1 MIINPKNDSSTSD
14 FWRISGVELQIFCFF
29 LVLLSTFY
37 YLCGINTFYM
47 LERILKLREIED
59 DSLFLW
65 GSRQT
70 GKSTL
75 LKALFPKAH
84 LYDLLKTDVRMAF
97 QLRPALLREEC
108 ELLDEGELV
117 IIDEVQK
124 VPALLDEV
132 HWLME
137 NRGLRFILSGS
148 SARKLRRSGAN
159 LLGGRA
165 LRFTLFPFVS
175 AEIPDFDLHRALNN
189 GMLPR
194 HYLVADPSKRIQA
207 YIGDYLQQEIVEEAI
222 VRQLDAFTR
231 FLQVAALSNT
241 EIVNYTNIAQDCG
254 VSAKTVKEYFAIL
267 EETMLGFYL
276 PAYTK
281 MIKRKLIQSPKFYY
295 FDVAIPNHL
304 LHRRILQPGTDIY
317 GHALEHFVVQELR
330 AFVSYTFGEDK
341 IMSYWRTLD
350 NKYEVDVMIC
360 DALTQRVEI
369 AIEVKSADHVF
380 SNDTKGLKAFS
391 EEHPDAKLILLS
403 MEERPRMLNGIEV
416 WPVTQFLQGLWNR
429 KWL

>member
-1 MIINPKNDSSTSD
+1 M
-14 FWRISGVELQIFCFF
+14 
-29 LVLLSTFY
+29 
-37 YLCGINTFYM
+37 M
-47 LERILKLREIED
+47 LERILKLKEIEE

-65 GSRQT
+65 GSKKKK
-70 GKSTL
+70 KSTL
-75 LKALFPKAH
+75 IKYLFPKARI
-84 LYDLLKTDVRMAF
+84 YDLLKTDVRMAF

-165 LRFTLFPFVS
+165 LRRTLFPLVS
-175 AEIPDFDLHRALNN
+175 AEIPDFDLNRALNN

-207 YIGDYLQQEIVEEAI
+207 YIGDYLQQEIVEEAV

-241 EIVNYTNIAQDCG
+241 EIVNFTNIAQDCG
-254 VSAKTVKEYFAIL
+254 VSSKTVKEYFSIL

-281 MIKRKLIQSPKFYY
+281 VVKRRLIQSPKFYY

-304 LHRRILQPGTDIY
+304 LRRCPLQSGTDFY
-317 GHALEHFVVQELR
+317 GHALEHLVIQELR
-330 AFVSYTFGEDK
+330 AYLSYSFGEDK
-341 IMSYWRTLD
+341 QLAYWRTLD
-350 NKYEVDVMIC
+350 NKYEVDALIC
-360 DALTQRVEI
+360 DANTNQVEV
-369 AIEVKSADHVF
+369 AIEVKSSEQVA
-380 SNDTKGLKAFS
+380 SSDTKGLKAFG
-391 EEHPDAKLILLS
+391 EEHPEAKLILLS
-403 MEERPRMLNGIEV
+403 MAERPRLLNSIEV
-416 WPVTQFLQGLWNR
+416 WPVAQFLPRLWQGKVIDSKQR
-429 KWL
+429 MS

>member
-1 MIINPKNDSSTSD
+1 
-14 FWRISGVELQIFCFF
+14 
-29 LVLLSTFY
+29 
-37 YLCGINTFYM
+37 M
-47 LERILKLREIED
+47 LDRILKLREIED

-75 LKALFPKAH
+75 LKALFPKAR
-84 LYDLLKTDVRMAF
+84 LYDLLKSDVRMAF

-108 ELLDEGELV
+108 EMLDEGELV

-132 HWLME
+132 HWLIE

-165 LRFTLFPFVS
+165 LRMTLFPFVS
-175 AEIPDFDLHRALNN
+175 AEIPDFDMNRALNN

-222 VRQLDAFTR
+222 VRQLNAFTR

-276 PAYTK
+276 PAYTRVV
-281 MIKRKLIQSPKFYY
+281 KRKLIQSPKFYY

-304 LHRRILQPGTDIY
+304 LHRRTLQPGTDLY
-317 GHALEHFVVQELR
+317 GHTLEHFVIQELR
-330 AFVSYTFGEDK
+330 AFISYTFGEDK
-341 IMSYWRTLD
+341 TLSYWHTLD
-350 NKYEVDVMIC
+350 NKYEVDALIC
-360 DALTQRVEI
+360 DVLTNKVEV
-369 AIEVKSADHVF
+369 AIEVKS
-380 SNDTKGLKAFS
+380 SNHAVSADTKGLKVFS
-391 EEHPDAKLILLS
+391 EEHPNTKLILLT
-403 MEERPRMLNGIEV
+403 MEDRARMLNGVEV
-416 WPVTQFLQGLWNR
+416 WPVTQFLQSLWGR
-429 KWL
+429 KIL

>member
-1 MIINPKNDSSTSD
+1 
-14 FWRISGVELQIFCFF
+14 
-29 LVLLSTFY
+29 
-37 YLCGINTFYM
+37 M
-47 LERILKLREIED
+47 LERILKLQEIKD

-75 LKALFPKAH
+75 LKALFPQAR
-84 LYDLLKTDVRMAF
+84 LYDLLKTDVRLSF

-108 ELLDEGELV
+108 LLLDEGELV

-165 LRFTLFPFVS
+165 LKCTLFPFVS
-175 AEIPDFDLHRALNN
+175 AEIPDFDLNRALNN

-194 HYLVADPSKRIQA
+194 HYLVADPSKRIQS

-254 VSAKTVKEYFAIL
+254 LSAKTIKEYFAIL

-281 MIKRKLIQSPKFYY
+281 VIKRRLIQSPKFYY

-304 LHRRILQPGTDIY
+304 LNRRRLQPGTDVY
-317 GHALEHFVVQELR
+317 GHTLEHFVVQELR
-330 AFVSYTFGEDK
+330 AFLSYTFGEDK
-341 IMSYWRTLD
+341 VMRYWRTLD
-350 NKYEVDVMIC
+350 NKYEVDVLIC
-360 DALTQRVEI
+360 DVFTKNVEV
-369 AIEVKSADHVF
+369 AIEVKSTDHVE
-380 SNDTKGLKAFS
+380 SADTKGLKAFS
-391 EEHPDAKLILLS
+391 EEHSEAKLIILS
-403 MEERPRMLNGIEV
+403 MEDRPRMLNGIEI
-416 WPVTQFLQGLWNR
+416 WPVTLFLQRLWGG
-429 KWL
+429 KVL

>member
-1 MIINPKNDSSTSD
+1 M
-14 FWRISGVELQIFCFF
+14 V
-29 LVLLSTFY
+29 
-37 YLCGINTFYM
+37 
-47 LERILKLREIED
+47 ERILKLREIED

-75 LKALFPKAH
+75 LRTLFPNARI
-84 LYDLLKTDVRMAF
+84 YDLLKTDLRLAF
-97 QLRPALLREEC
+97 QLRPSMLREEC
-108 ELLDEGELV
+108 ELMDEGELV
-117 IIDEVQK
+117 IIDEIQK

-132 HWLME
+132 HWLIE

-148 SARKLRRSGAN
+148 SARKLRRSGVN

-165 LRFTLFPFVS
+165 LRLTLFPFVS
-175 AEIPDFDLHRALNN
+175 AEIPDFDLIHALNN

-194 HYLVADPSKRIQA
+194 HYLVSDASRRIQS

-241 EIVNYTNIAQDCG
+241 EIVNYSNIAQDCG

-281 MIKRKLIQSPKFYY
+281 VVKRKLIQSPKFYF
-295 FDVAIPNHL
+295 FDVAIPNYL
-304 LHRRILQPGTDIY
+304 LHRRRLQPGTDIF
-317 GHALEHFVVQELR
+317 GHALEHFIVQELR
-330 AFVSYTFGEDK
+330 AFLSYTFFEEKTMG
-341 IMSYWRTLD
+341 YWRTLD
-350 NKYEVDVMIC
+350 NKYEVDVLVF
-360 DALTQRVEI
+360 DALTKNVEV
-369 AIEVKSADHVF
+369 AIEVKSSDHVA
-380 SNDTKGLKAFS
+380 SSDTKGLKAFS
-391 EEHPDAKLILLS
+391 EEHPETKLILLS
-403 MEERPRMLNGIEV
+403 LEERPRKLNGIEI
-416 WPVTQFLQGLWNR
+416 WPVGQFLPRLWGR
-429 KWL
+429 KIL

>member
-1 MIINPKNDSSTSD
+1 
-14 FWRISGVELQIFCFF
+14 
-29 LVLLSTFY
+29 
-37 YLCGINTFYM
+37 M
-47 LERILKLREIED
+47 LERILKLQEIAD

-75 LKALFPKAH
+75 LKALFPDAH
-84 LYDLLKTDVRMAF
+84 LYDLLKTDVRTAF
-97 QLRPALLREEC
+97 QLRPSLLREEC
-108 ELLDEGELV
+108 EMLDEGELV

-165 LRFTLFPFVS
+165 LRRTLFPLVS
-175 AEIPDFDLHRALNN
+175 AEIPDFDLNRAINN
-189 GMLPR
+189 GLLPR

-207 YIGDYLQQEIVEEAI
+207 YIGDYLQQEIVEEAV

-231 FLQVAALSNT
+231 FLQVAALSDT

-254 VSAKTVKEYFAIL
+254 ISAKTVKEYFAIL
-267 EETMLGFYL
+267 EETMLGFNL
-276 PAYTK
+276 PAFTRVV
-281 MIKRKLIQSPKFYY
+281 KRRVIQSPKFYY
-295 FDVAIPNHL
+295 FDVAIPNYL
-304 LHRRILQPGTDIY
+304 LRRTPLQPGTDTY
-317 GHALEHFVVQELR
+317 GHALEHFVIQELR
-330 AFVSYTFGEDK
+330 AFLSYNFGEDK
-341 IMSYWRTLD
+341 TLCYWRTLD
-350 NKYEVDVMIC
+350 IKYEVDAIIG
-360 DALTQRVEI
+360 DAEV
-369 AIEVKSADHVF
+369 AIEIKSSDNVA
-380 SNDTKGLKAFS
+380 SRDTKGLKAFG

-403 MEERPRMLNGIEV
+403 MEGRPRMLNGVEV
-416 WPVTQFLQGLWNR
+416 WPVAQFLPRLWDR
-429 KWL
+429 KVI

>member
-1 MIINPKNDSSTSD
+1 
-14 FWRISGVELQIFCFF
+14 
-29 LVLLSTFY
+29 
-37 YLCGINTFYM
+37 M
-47 LERILKLREIED
+47 LERILKLQEIED

-75 LKALFPKAH
+75 LKALFPKTR

-108 ELLDEGELV
+108 EMLDEGELV

-165 LRFTLFPFVS
+165 LRLTLFPFVS
-175 AEIPDFDLHRALNN
+175 AEIPDFDLNRALNN

-194 HYLVADPSKRIQA
+194 HYLVADPSKRIQS

-241 EIVNYTNIAQDCG
+241 EIVNYSNIAQDCG
-254 VSAKTVKEYFAIL
+254 VSAKTVKEYFSIL

-281 MIKRKLIQSPKFYY
+281 VVKRKLIQSPKFYY

-304 LHRRILQPGTDIY
+304 LHRRTLLSGTDIY

-330 AFVSYTFGEDK
+330 AFVSYIYGEDK
-341 IMSYWRTLD
+341 TMSYWRTLD
-350 NKYEVDVMIC
+350 NKYEVDILIC
-360 DALTQRVEI
+360 DALTNNVEV
-369 AIEVKSADHVF
+369 AIEVKSSDHVT
-380 SNDTKGLKAFS
+380 SSDTKGLKAFS
-391 EEHPDAKLILLS
+391 EEHPDTKLIMLS
-403 MEERPRMLNGIEV
+403 MEERPRMLNGIEI
-416 WPVTQFLQGLWNR
+416 WPVVQFLSRLWSR
-429 KWL
+429 KVI

>member
-1 MIINPKNDSSTSD
+1 
-14 FWRISGVELQIFCFF
+14 
-29 LVLLSTFY
+29 
-37 YLCGINTFYM
+37 M
-47 LERILKLREIED
+47 LTRLLKLEEVEN

-75 LKALFPKAH
+75 LKALFPKAR
-84 LYDLLKTDVRMAF
+84 LYDLLKTDVRAAL

-108 ELLDEGELV
+108 EMLDEGELV

-137 NRGLRFILSGS
+137 NKGLRFILSGS

-165 LRFTLFPFVS
+165 LRRTLFPLVS
-175 AEIPDFDLHRALNN
+175 AEIPDFNLDRALNN

-194 HYLVADPSKRIQA
+194 HYLIANPAKRIQA

-222 VRQLDAFTR
+222 VRQLDSFTR
-231 FLQVAALSNT
+231 FLQVAAISNS

-254 VSAKTVKEYFAIL
+254 ISAKTVKEYFTIL

-276 PAYTK
+276 PAFTQTV
-281 MIKRKLIQSPKFYY
+281 KRRVIQSPKFYY

-304 LHRRILQPGTDIY
+304 LHRTPLKQGTDIY
-317 GHALEHFVVQELR
+317 GHALEHLVIQEMR
-330 AFVSYTFGEDK
+330 AYLSYNFGEDK
-341 IMSYWRTLD
+341 KLSYWHTLD
-350 NKYEVDVMIC
+350 NKYEVDVVIGAAEM
-360 DALTQRVEI
+360 AVEI
-369 AIEVKSADHVF
+369 KSSKNIASSDM
-380 SNDTKGLKAFS
+380 KGLKAFG
-391 EEHPDAKLILLS
+391 EEYPAAKLILLS
-403 MEERPRMLNGIEV
+403 LEDRPRKQNNIEI
-416 WPVTQFLQGLWNR
+416 WPVCNFLERLWAN
-429 KWL
+429 KFIKNSSE

>member
-1 MIINPKNDSSTSD
+1 
-14 FWRISGVELQIFCFF
+14 
-29 LVLLSTFY
+29 
-37 YLCGINTFYM
+37 M
-47 LERILKLREIED
+47 LERLLKLEEIRD

-75 LKALFPKAH
+75 LKALFPNER
-84 LYDLLKTDVRMAF
+84 LYDLLKTDVRM
-97 QLRPALLREEC
+97 QLQMKPSLLREEC
-108 ELLDEGELV
+108 EMLDEGSIV

-148 SARKLRRSGAN
+148 SARKLKRSGAN

-165 LRFTLFPFVS
+165 LRRTLFPLVS
-175 AEIPDFDLHRALNN
+175 AEIPNFDLNRALSN

-194 HYLVADPSKRIQA
+194 HYLIDNPVKRIQA
-207 YIGDYLQQEIVEEAI
+207 YIGDYLQQEIMEEAI
-222 VRQLDAFTR
+222 VRNLDSFTR

-254 VSAKTVKEYFAIL
+254 VSSKTVKEYFTIL

-281 MIKRKLIQSPKFYY
+281 VVKRRVIQSPKFYY

-304 LHRRILQPGTDIY
+304 LGRLPLQRGTDFY
-317 GHALEHFVVQELR
+317 GHALEHFVVQEIR
-330 AFVSYTFGEDK
+330 AWLSYKDTGK
-341 IMSYWRTLD
+341 KMAYWHTLD
-350 NKYEVDVMIC
+350 NKYEVDVVIGE
-360 DALTQRVEI
+360 AEVGIEI
-369 AIEVKSADHVF
+369 KSTTSV
-380 SNDTKGLKAFS
+380 SSSDTKGLKAFG
-391 EEHPDAKLILLS
+391 EEYPQAKLVMVAL
-403 MEERPRMLNGIEV
+403 EECPRKFNGIEI
-416 WPVTQFLQGLWNR
+416 WPVEQFLQRLWD
-429 KWL
+429 KG

>member
-1 MIINPKNDSSTSD
+1 
-14 FWRISGVELQIFCFF
+14 
-29 LVLLSTFY
+29 
-37 YLCGINTFYM
+37 M
-47 LERILKLREIED
+47 LDRLLKLQEIED

-75 LKALFPKAH
+75 LKALFPKAR
-84 LYDLLKTDVRMAF
+84 LYDLLKTDVRMSF

-207 YIGDYLQQEIVEEAI
+207 YIGGYLQQEIVEEAI

-254 VSAKTVKEYFAIL
+254 VSAKTVKEYFA
-267 EETMLGFYL
+267 
-276 PAYTK
+276 

-304 LHRRILQPGTDIY
+304 LHRKILQPGTDIY

-350 NKYEVDVMIC
+350 NKYEVDVLIC
-360 DALTQRVEI
+360 DALTHQVEV
-369 AIEVKSADHVF
+369 AIEVKSAYHVV
-380 SNDTKGLKAFS
+380 SSDTKGLKAFS

-403 MEERPRMLNGIEV
+403 MEKRPRMLNGIEV

>member
-1 MIINPKNDSSTSD
+1 
-14 FWRISGVELQIFCFF
+14 
-29 LVLLSTFY
+29 
-37 YLCGINTFYM
+37 M

-75 LKALFPKAH
+75 LKVLFPKAR
-84 LYDLLKTDVRMAF
+84 LYDLLKSDVRMAF

-108 ELLDEGELV
+108 EMLEEGELV

-137 NRGLRFILSGS
+137 NRRLRFILSGS

-165 LRFTLFPFVS
+165 LRLTLFPFVS
-175 AEIPDFDLHRALNN
+175 AEIPDFDINRALNN

-267 EETMLGFYL
+267 EETMLGFYIS
-276 PAYTK
+276 AYTRVV
-281 MIKRKLIQSPKFYY
+281 KRKLIQSPKFYY
-295 FDVAIPNHL
+295 FDVAIPNHI
-304 LHRRILQPGTDIY
+304 LHRRALQPGTDLF
-317 GHALEHFVVQELR
+317 GHTLEHFVIQELR

-341 IMSYWRTLD
+341 ALSYWRTLD
-350 NKYEVDVMIC
+350 NKYEVDALIC
-360 DALTQRVEI
+360 DVLTNNVEV
-369 AIEVKSADHVF
+369 AIEVKSTDHVV
-380 SNDTKGLKAFS
+380 SADTKGLKAFS
-391 EEHPDAKLILLS
+391 EEHTDTKLILLS
-403 MEERPRMLNGIEV
+403 MEDRPRMLNGIEV
-416 WPVTQFLQGLWNR
+416 WPVTQFLQRLWAR
-429 KWL
+429 KIL

>member
-1 MIINPKNDSSTSD
+1 
-14 FWRISGVELQIFCFF
+14 
-29 LVLLSTFY
+29 
-37 YLCGINTFYM
+37 M
-47 LERILKLREIED
+47 LERLLKLREVEE

-75 LKALFPKAH
+75 LKALFPKAR

-108 ELLDEGELV
+108 ELLDEGDLV

-137 NRGLRFILSGS
+137 NRGMRFILSGS

-175 AEIPDFDLHRALNN
+175 AEIPDFDLQRALNN

-231 FLQVAALSNT
+231 FLQVAAMSNT

-281 MIKRKLIQSPKFYY
+281 VIKRKLIQSPKFYY

-304 LHRRILQPGTDIY
+304 LHRRVVQPGTDIY
-317 GHALEHFVVQELR
+317 GHTLEHFVVQELR

-341 IMSYWRTLD
+341 ILSYWRTLD
-350 NKYEVDVMIC
+350 NKHEVDVLIC
-360 DALTQRVEI
+360 DALTNRVEV
-369 AIEVKSADHVF
+369 AIEIKSADHVV
-380 SNDTKGLKAFS
+380 SNDTKGLKAFG
-391 EEHPDAKLILLS
+391 EEHPDTKLILLS
-403 MEERPRMLNGIEV
+403 MEERPRLLNGIEI
-416 WPVTQFLQGLWNR
+416 WPVIDFLAKLWNR